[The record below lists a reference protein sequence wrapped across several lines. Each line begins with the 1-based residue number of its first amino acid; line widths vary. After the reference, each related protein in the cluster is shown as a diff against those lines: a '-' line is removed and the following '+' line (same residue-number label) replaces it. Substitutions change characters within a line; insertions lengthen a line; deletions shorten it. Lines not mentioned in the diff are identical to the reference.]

1 MKRVLYLSILA
12 VAVLFF
18 ASCEKEQPTNPS
30 NEPLPIFRGYMQ
42 FSTDVSTRAT
52 LNTNMRGKSFGVL
65 GYQYSTTTNW
75 DAAKALATPVV
86 FYDQLVNC
94 SAENG
99 VCSYDPIKP
108 WQDYKYSFFSYYPY
122 GGAGITLSTEGTV
135 GTPTID
141 YEYAW
146 LSTANAGETIDVYDD
161 PRIFDLMTAE
171 AIDEDGSTNVNLDFK
186 HRMFAIEVLANNY
199 NENLYEYEQVPVWVV
214 DANGDYVLDANGN
227 KIQSTD
233 QDKNPIFEEVV
244 KTDENGNPIFAEDVY
259 KTDENGEFELDDQ
272 GNKIL
277 ERKSN
282 ARQIISDLRLSIKGL
297 KHKGM
302 KFPIS
307 MQEGEKGPEYIE
319 GTFPVVPNNPDID
332 YVKFQLS
339 NRPVTIPAFNEEFTD
354 EDGTVRGK
362 GVASS
367 ISKLGS
373 AERMGYVMLIP
384 QSHELEFIVTWDEA
398 SQFNNYENRVTS
410 TMNFEPGKL
419 YQIIINFVGSG
430 ITIAIIEAGSWDIE
444 TVYHTFE

>member
-1 MKRVLYLSILA
+1 MRKSLFVSILA
-12 VAVLFF
+12 FGALFLV
-18 ASCEKEQPTNPS
+18 SCEQTPSTVVPENPY
-30 NEPLPIFRGYMQ
+30 PIHKGYMQ
-42 FSTDVSTRAT
+42 FGTEVSTRAT
-52 LNTNMRGKSFGVL
+52 LATNMRGRSFGVL
-65 GYQYSTTTNW
+65 GYQYSTTTDW

-86 FYDQLVNC
+86 FYNQLVNC

-108 WQDYKYSFFSYYPY
+108 WQDYKYSFFSYYPHN
-122 GGAGITLSTEGTV
+122 GKGITLSPEGTV

-146 LSTANAGETIDVYDD
+146 LGTANAGETILAYNDD
-161 PRIFDLMTAE
+161 RIFDLMTAE

-199 NENLYEYEQVPVWVV
+199 NENLYVYEQVPVWVV
-214 DANGDYVLDANGN
+214 DENGDYVLDANGN

-233 QDKNPIFEEVV
+233 KDKNPIFEKVV
-244 KTDENGNPIFAEDVY
+244 KIDENGNPVFAEDVY
-259 KTDENGEFELDDQ
+259 KTDENGDFVLDDK

-282 ARQIISDLRLSIKGL
+282 ARQVISDLRLSIKGL

-302 KFPIS
+302 KFPLS
-307 MQEGEKGPEYIE
+307 MQEGEKDPEYIE

-332 YVKFQLS
+332 YVKFALS

-373 AERMGYVMLIP
+373 AERMGYIMLIP

-430 ITIAIIEAGSWDIE
+430 ITIAIIEAGSWNIE